1 MYLNKDETCWI
12 HGSQTMLI
20 QVHVLYT
27 ILNNTMLNN
36 ILDHKK
42 TNSIFECIALRQQ
55 DFQNDLQLSCAL
67 AGSNIYTVKSGFLR
81 WWLRMCFL
89 DKQYAWC

>member
-1 MYLNKDETCWI
+1 MEWKETFPKQPGNELQGIVYLNKDETCWI

-20 QVHVLYT
+20 QVHVQYMYT

-42 TNSIFECIALRQQ
+42 TNSIFEYIALRQ
-55 DFQNDLQLSCAL
+55 
-67 AGSNIYTVKSGFLR
+67 
-81 WWLRMCFL
+81 
-89 DKQYAWC
+89 